1 MKKVFL
7 YYKYFCVCKTF
18 FDVILYM
25 QLEKNMFKLWAKAYD
40 ENNKIIKNQ
49 TFAFKQNFDAK
60 FLYQYMQVI
69 CSEWKTETPVV
80 IKNHYATLANFGHV
94 KFSKSDFIDSVDF
107 KYLLITVL

>member
-1 MKKVFL
+1 
-7 YYKYFCVCKTF
+7 
-18 FDVILYM
+18 
-25 QLEKNMFKLWAKAYD
+25 MFKLWAKAYD

-107 KYLLITVL
+107 KYLLITVLWEQICSFL